1 MPPFSSLDIFV
12 GLAAIAVAGFAV
24 YLFWRA
30 SSGSPSREDDEGVS
44 ILVEDD
50 YTTSSL
56 LGSPR
61 RRQIN
66 VPEVTTHL
74 QSTDIERARSN
85 LRTLTLKKELLSMVL
100 RRLFEAEDEGEIN
113 RDERVRLSRG
123 YEAELK
129 DLNEELKQSEL
140 IMTLHELETIRD
152 DILKKFEATLS
163 STQSRIDQVMRE
175 LKIEERV
182 EPPPRAPPRARAPI
196 PEEEPEEEA
205 EEGVP
210 EEEEER
216 PRAPRARSDVEEK
229 LEQLRNEVLKELEE
243 LEKLE
248 LEA

>member
-12 GLAAIAVAGFAV
+12 GFAAIAVAGFAV

-30 SSGSPSREDDEGVS
+30 SSGPPSREDDEGVS

-56 LGSPR
+56 ISSPR
-61 RRQIN
+61 RRQIS

-85 LRTLTLKKELLSMVL
+85 LRTLTLRKELLSMVL

-140 IMTLHELETIRD
+140 IMTLHELETIRE

-163 STQSRIDQVMRE
+163 STQSRIDQVMKE
-175 LKIEERV
+175 LKIEERI
-182 EPPPRAPPRARAPI
+182 EPPPRTPLRARVPQ
-196 PEEEPEEEA
+196 PEEEPEDED
-205 EEGVP
+205 V
-210 EEEEER
+210 EEEER
-216 PRAPRARSDVEEK
+216 SRAPRARSNVEEK